1 MVFPLEGVHVIA
13 RSTRRSLLHFGGA
26 LGPSRVMEA
35 SVYIILPRLV
45 PVLLA
50 PIVPALV
57 FDLCNLCLCV
67 YVSIYICVCVRVC
80 VCVWWRCVMVCVM
93 VCAYVRVCVCVC
105 VCPPPPPHSD
115 GAQTDTSNTIA
126 ATGAFHVVLCRRRHN
141 ASATHIRRL
150 HIRCE
155 IVFVWVCVMVV
166 CVVTVTFS
174 SGRSCQGC
182 AGPLRFDMPP
192 SGKASKETGNL

>member
-1 MVFPLEGVHVIA
+1 MMVFPLEGVHVIA

-105 VCPPPPPHSD
+105 VCVHHHHHT
-115 GAQTDTSNTIA
+115 ATVHRQTLQILLRPRVLFMLCYAAA
-126 ATGAFHVVLCRRRHN
+126 ATTPQPLTYAVCTSDAKLC
-141 ASATHIRRL
+141 L
-150 HIRCE
+150 CG
-155 IVFVWVCVMVV
+155 CV
-166 CVVTVTFS
+166 
-174 SGRSCQGC
+174 
-182 AGPLRFDMPP
+182 
-192 SGKASKETGNL
+192 